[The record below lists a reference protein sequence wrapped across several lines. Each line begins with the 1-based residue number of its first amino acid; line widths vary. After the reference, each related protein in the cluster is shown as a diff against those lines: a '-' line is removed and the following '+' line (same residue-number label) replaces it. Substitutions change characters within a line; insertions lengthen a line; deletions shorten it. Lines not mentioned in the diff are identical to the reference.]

1 MQRARLELEA
11 DLRSLEVQFGKQSEE
26 HFENGIFLQKDE
38 ASEAERKRRHDKEQ
52 DLTNALVDKKKQD
65 KEQLQNDLNALQEKY
80 LAMNEL

>member
-11 DLRSLEVQFGKQSEE
+11 DLRSLEVQFGKQSDE
-26 HFENGIFLQKDE
+26 HFKNGIFLQKDE
-38 ASEAERKRRHDKEQ
+38 ASEAERKRRHEKEQ
-52 DLTNALVDKKKQD
+52 ELTNALVEKKKQD

>member
-26 HFENGIFLQKDE
+26 HFKNGIFLQKDE
-38 ASEAERKRRHDKEQ
+38 AGEAERKRRHDKEQ